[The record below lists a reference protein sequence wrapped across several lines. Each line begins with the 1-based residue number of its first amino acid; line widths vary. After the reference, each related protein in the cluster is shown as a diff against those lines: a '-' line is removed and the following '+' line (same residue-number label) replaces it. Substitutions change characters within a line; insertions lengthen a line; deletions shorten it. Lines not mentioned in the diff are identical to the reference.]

1 LAIGNFVLELERIAA
16 DKKIN
21 TSVFLINKI
30 NFAKKKHL
38 GENPADFEEANQI
51 TSSMKLMPLAELRG
65 KLKRKTEEYRE
76 AKNEAENR
84 IVNFAA
90 QKIMKGSVVFLYG
103 NSPRINKALKLA
115 NSKGINFYVYTVD
128 AGPEMS
134 GRKAAEE
141 LSNLKIPVRHFPD
154 ILASE
159 ALSKADILFF
169 EPKAITREGK
179 IIAPM
184 GIKNILAEAKKNK
197 VFSYCVFKKGESK
210 KSSGEKTNQEAKSS
224 VVFVKDRK
232 EEAELSDITAIINE
246 YGIIKTS
253 DFSRIL

>member
-1 LAIGNFVLELERIAA
+1 MAIGNFVLELERIAA

-21 TSVFLINKI
+21 TSVFLLNRV

-38 GENPADFEEANQI
+38 DESPADSEEASQI
-51 TSSMKLMPLAELRG
+51 TSDIRLMPLAELRE
-65 KLKRKTEEYRE
+65 KIKRKAEEYRE
-76 AKNEAENR
+76 SKKEAESR
-84 IVNFAA
+84 IINLAA
-90 QKIMKGSVVFLYG
+90 QKIMRGSVIFLYG

-115 NSKGINFYVYTVD
+115 SSRGINFYVYTVD

-141 LSNLKIPVRHFPD
+141 LANLKIPVRHFPD

-159 ALSKADILFF
+159 ALSKADVLFF

-197 VFSYCVFKKGESK
+197 VFSYCVFNKGESK
-210 KSSGEKTNQEAKSS
+210 KSSGEKTSQEARSS
-224 VVFVKDRK
+224 VVFIKDRR
-232 EEAELSDITAIINE
+232 EEAGLSDITAIINE